1 MILINSG
8 AYLQGEFAS
17 ELGLLPPSFLPI
29 GNRRLFE
36 YQSEFLR
43 KFNDKRDIYISLPRS
58 FRLNSFDKLLID
70 NLGVKIIFT
79 PDNLSLGEAIS
90 FCWYS
95 TNKKYEN
102 LTLLH
107 GDTLFINSV
116 FKKNNFITIHPNKG
130 FYKRA
135 KLDNKHFSLK
145 KLNNDWSSNFDQ
157 VVSGFFNF
165 TNPALFI
172 KCLNRV
178 GNNFIEGVVTYNDKQ
193 PLDLVSE
200 GVWLDFGH
208 INSFYHS
215 RSWITTQRSFN
226 DLEIDSHVVKKK
238 SKINP
243 KKIIAE
249 GRWFENIPPDLRLYT
264 PSFLG
269 LNTGTKDYKDAFYK
283 IEYLYLLPLSDLYVF
298 CNLRNDFWENIFK
311 KISIIIKNF
320 SEYRPNN
327 LCYDDFEQ
335 MNKIYLTK
343 TIKRI
348 EEFSLQVN
356 SKNFNSEINT
366 LKEIAIETSRFIK
379 HVSSEDIGILHGDFC
394 FSNLLYNNRSEAVK
408 CIDPRGL
415 NIDDQFSIY
424 GDRRYDLAKLYH
436 SVVGFYDY
444 IIAGRYS
451 YTNNDNEDISINGGD
466 DYQNEIIKS
475 FNKLIIEPSGYEE
488 KEILAIT
495 IHLFISMLPLHS
507 DNPKRQRAFIT
518 NAFRLYKKIKLF

>member
-58 FRLNSFDKLLID
+58 FRLNSFDKLIID

-116 FKKNNFITIHPNKG
+116 FRKNNFITIHPNKG

-178 GNNFIEGVVTYNDKQ
+178 GNNFIEGVVKYNDKQ
-193 PLDLVSE
+193 SLDLVSD

-243 KKIIAE
+243 KKIVAE

-311 KISIIIKNF
+311 KISIILKNF
-320 SEYRPNN
+320 SNYKPAN
-327 LCYDDFEQ
+327 LSIEFCDNL
-335 MNKIYLTK
+335 NKIYLEK
-343 TIKRI
+343 TRLRLI
-348 EEFSLQVN
+348 EFKQTVN
-356 SKNFNSEINT
+356 SELYISKLDNLSEIA
-366 LKEIAIETSRFIK
+366 EETAGFIRTVTFK
-379 HVSSEDIGILHGDFC
+379 DIGICHGDLC
-394 FSNLLYNNRSEAVK
+394 FSNLLYDNRSEIIK

-415 NIDDQFSIY
+415 NIDGDFSIY
-424 GDRRYDLAKLYH
+424 GDRRYDIAKLYH
-436 SVVGFYDY
+436 SIVGFYDF
-444 IIAGRYS
+444 IIAGRHS
-451 YTNNDNEDISINGGD
+451 FNDNFDIEIGTSD
-466 DYQNEIIKS
+466 LLLNEISYS
-475 FNKLIIEPSGYEE
+475 FNKLVIEPFGYEE

-507 DNPKRQRAFIT
+507 DKPKRQKAFIENT
-518 NAFRLYKKIKLF
+518 FRLYKKFKLI